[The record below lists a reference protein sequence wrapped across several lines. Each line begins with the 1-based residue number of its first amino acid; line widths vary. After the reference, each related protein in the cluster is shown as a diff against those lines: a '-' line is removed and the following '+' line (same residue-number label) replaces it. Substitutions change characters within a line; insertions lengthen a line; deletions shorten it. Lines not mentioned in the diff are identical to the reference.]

1 MKQYL
6 YEILYLLGEFRKKL
20 PLLFIYFIAV
30 SLLDLIGVGLIYP
43 FLSIAM
49 DPSFSE
55 QGFIK
60 KIIDFMGI
68 SLNRNELLIY
78 FGIAMVFIFL
88 FKSLVGVWLNWKIL
102 SFGQKQQVRLRSIL
116 MKHYQNM
123 YYRDYIDRNSSDFIY
138 SVQTLAVQY
147 SSGVITNILKFFS
160 EVIVIAAL
168 LIFLVYSS
176 GPILIYVVMFFIG
189 IIYIYDKLLGKRN
202 QQYGKNANIAAVKV
216 GQGVS
221 EGMLGLKEIRLLN
234 KENYFYDMVKNNS
247 IVYAENNLKQSIIST
262 SPRYL
267 IEFITIALFV
277 FFIVGPLT
285 MGIDISKVIP
295 FLGVLGLAAM
305 RLMPSMNI
313 ITGNLTKLR
322 YTKDAVNRL
331 YKEIVNINSNN
342 IEELK
347 ENNSKTRESFYS
359 LKLENTSYKYSKNL
373 NFILNNISFTINK
386 GETIGFMGES
396 GSGKTTLIDII
407 IGLLVPTDGKLY
419 YNNKIVEDFSK
430 VWYKQIAYLP
440 QNTFLLDDTV
450 KNNITLEESCLDE
463 NKLENVLK
471 NSKLKELVNSLPN
484 GVDTNIGERG
494 MQLSGGQRQRIVL
507 ARALYHDREILV
519 MDEATSALDN
529 ETEKEIINEIDSL
542 KGKKTILIIAHRLS
556 TLQNC
561 DKIFK
566 LSNGKLEV
574 GTPDSML
581 KNGE

>member
-1 MKQYL
+1 
-6 YEILYLLGEFRKKL
+6 
-20 PLLFIYFIAV
+20 
-30 SLLDLIGVGLIYP
+30 
-43 FLSIAM
+43 
-49 DPSFSE
+49 
-55 QGFIK
+55 
-60 KIIDFMGI
+60 
-68 SLNRNELLIY
+68 
-78 FGIAMVFIFL
+78 
-88 FKSLVGVWLNWKIL
+88 
-102 SFGQKQQVRLRSIL
+102 
-116 MKHYQNM
+116 
-123 YYRDYIDRNSSDFIY
+123 
-138 SVQTLAVQY
+138 
-147 SSGVITNILKFFS
+147 
-160 EVIVIAAL
+160 
-168 LIFLVYSS
+168 
-176 GPILIYVVMFFIG
+176 
-189 IIYIYDKLLGKRN
+189 
-202 QQYGKNANIAAVKV
+202 
-216 GQGVS
+216 
-221 EGMLGLKEIRLLN
+221 
-234 KENYFYDMVKNNS
+234 
-247 IVYAENNLKQSIIST
+247 
-262 SPRYL
+262 
-267 IEFITIALFV
+267 
-277 FFIVGPLT
+277 

-305 RLMPSMNI
+305 RLMPSINI